1 MSSGFKD
8 IIVYE
13 KGILGT
19 KDNSYYR
26 TQADGKMVYLKI
38 CQGVTQIEEG
48 FFDAFDII
56 LEIAIPDTVSR
67 LNFSEEFSKR
77 LKEQNTVIKGSFDS
91 CADKFAKAQNLP
103 FIHSDIQIGYVEGSH
118 SRDIITLCFG
128 HYGSP
133 YIYQNSVSPGI
144 SASSTGGGESR
155 IELKSDFYLRN
166 SQKDI
171 ADMCWGCCHK
181 AILENNKLKSFL
193 QKAKTRN
200 GYTRNL

>member
-77 LKEQNTVIKGSFDS
+77 LKEQNTVIKG
-91 CADKFAKAQNLP
+91 
-103 FIHSDIQIGYVEGSH
+103 
-118 SRDIITLCFG
+118 
-128 HYGSP
+128 
-133 YIYQNSVSPGI
+133 
-144 SASSTGGGESR
+144 
-155 IELKSDFYLRN
+155 
-166 SQKDI
+166 
-171 ADMCWGCCHK
+171 
-181 AILENNKLKSFL
+181 IL
-193 QKAKTRN
+193 
-200 GYTRNL
+200 